1 MVVSGAPV
9 KENDHADRVCDMA
22 LDMVEAI
29 TDLKD
34 RSTGL
39 HLQIRV
45 GVHSGAVV
53 AGIVGLKM
61 PRYCLFGD
69 SVNTASRME
78 ATSQAMQI
86 HISQST
92 KELLS
97 PSYRVKERGEIEV
110 KGKGIMKTYWLEK
123 REHRS
128 SSTKGITIQEPP
140 QWHTRST
147 EKRVSAGTPA
157 AFNISTTIYENQNCL
172 DASSSRRGSKIG
184 SPTPAE
190 STFIP
195 EERRIYSPI
204 TFQDVARRSVA
215 NSPTKNADSRE
226 YRSNS
231 MGAVMTRNSE
241 MFSSLLSDTEQH
253 FRQHRDSLSP
263 RVENRSAIVHSEAS
277 ANANS
282 STSSEESREE
292 KATTSLEAEKREKS
306 EHCEKG
312 GKEYYAASFH
322 TDIGNSQSL
331 AHQDQCCPGFTMTK
345 SGKTRHQNTG
355 CCIA

>member
-1 MVVSGAPV
+1 M
-9 KENDHADRVCDMA
+9 
-22 LDMVEAI
+22 
-29 TDLKD
+29 
-34 RSTGL
+34 RSSFSGL

-110 KGKGIMKTYWLEK
+110 KGKGVVTLYLYPYNIDESNRMKIFQIYIYISGLISGIMKTYWLEK

-172 DASSSRRGSKIG
+172 DASTSSRRGSKIG

-215 NSPTKNADSRE
+215 NSPTKNADSR
-226 YRSNS
+226 
-231 MGAVMTRNSE
+231 G
-241 MFSSLLSDTEQH
+241 
-253 FRQHRDSLSP
+253 
-263 RVENRSAIVHSEAS
+263 
-277 ANANS
+277 
-282 STSSEESREE
+282 
-292 KATTSLEAEKREKS
+292 KS
-306 EHCEKG
+306 K
-312 GKEYYAASFH
+312 
-322 TDIGNSQSL
+322 
-331 AHQDQCCPGFTMTK
+331 
-345 SGKTRHQNTG
+345 
-355 CCIA
+355 

>member
-1 MVVSGAPV
+1 M
-9 KENDHADRVCDMA
+9 
-22 LDMVEAI
+22 
-29 TDLKD
+29 
-34 RSTGL
+34 RSSFSGL

-110 KGKGIMKTYWLEK
+110 KGKGVVTLYLEYRRIESNENISNIYIYVYISGLISGIMKTYWLEK

-140 QWHTRST
+140 QWHTRNT

-172 DASSSRRGSKIG
+172 DASSSRRDSKIG
-184 SPTPAE
+184 SPAPAE

-215 NSPTKNADSRE
+215 NSPTKNADSR
-226 YRSNS
+226 
-231 MGAVMTRNSE
+231 G
-241 MFSSLLSDTEQH
+241 
-253 FRQHRDSLSP
+253 
-263 RVENRSAIVHSEAS
+263 
-277 ANANS
+277 
-282 STSSEESREE
+282 
-292 KATTSLEAEKREKS
+292 KS
-306 EHCEKG
+306 K
-312 GKEYYAASFH
+312 
-322 TDIGNSQSL
+322 
-331 AHQDQCCPGFTMTK
+331 
-345 SGKTRHQNTG
+345 
-355 CCIA
+355 